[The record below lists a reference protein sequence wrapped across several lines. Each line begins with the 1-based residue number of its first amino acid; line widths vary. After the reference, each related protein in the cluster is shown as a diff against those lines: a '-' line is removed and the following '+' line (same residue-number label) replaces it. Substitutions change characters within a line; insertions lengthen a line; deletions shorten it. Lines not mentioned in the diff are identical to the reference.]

1 MIVSCGFIVVRREP
15 NLSFLLMKH
24 HDRWDIPKGH
34 VDDGET
40 EIQCALREL
49 REETA
54 ITEKQLSIDG
64 QFRFSFE
71 YQVRLTK
78 NGGELK
84 PKRLVVFLATLTEPA
99 EIVLT
104 EHIGYEWLDWNPP
117 HEIQLKT
124 INPLMEAVE
133 QHWRKNGIA
142 DF

>member
-1 MIVSCGFIVVRREP
+1 MIVSCGFIVFRREP

-34 VDDGET
+34 VDHGES
-40 EIQCALREL
+40 EIQCAVREL

-54 ITEKQLSIDG
+54 ITETQLLVDS
-64 QFRFSFE
+64 QFRFNFE
-71 YQVRLTK
+71 YQVRLKK

-104 EHIGYEWLDWNPP
+104 EHIGYEWFDWNPP
-117 HEIQLKT
+117 HKIQPKT
-124 INPLMEAVE
+124 IDPLMEAVE
-133 QHWRKNGIA
+133 KHWQKN
-142 DF
+142 F

>member
-117 HEIQLKT
+117 HKIQLKT

>member
-1 MIVSCGFIVVRREP
+1 MIVSCGFIIFRREP

-34 VDDGET
+34 LDHGET

-54 ITEKQLSIDG
+54 ITETQLLVDS
-64 QFRFSFE
+64 QFRCNFE
-71 YQVRLTK
+71 YQVRLKK
-78 NGGELK
+78 NGGESQ

-104 EHIGYEWLDWNPP
+104 EHIGHEWIDWNPP
-117 HEIQLKT
+117 HRIQPQT
-124 INPLMEAVE
+124 IDPLMEAVE
-133 QHWRKNGIA
+133 QHWQGK
-142 DF
+142 

>member
-71 YQVRLTK
+71 YQVRLKK

-117 HEIQLKT
+117 HKIQLKT

>member
-104 EHIGYEWLDWNPP
+104 EHIGYEWFDWNPP
-117 HEIQLKT
+117 HKIQLKT